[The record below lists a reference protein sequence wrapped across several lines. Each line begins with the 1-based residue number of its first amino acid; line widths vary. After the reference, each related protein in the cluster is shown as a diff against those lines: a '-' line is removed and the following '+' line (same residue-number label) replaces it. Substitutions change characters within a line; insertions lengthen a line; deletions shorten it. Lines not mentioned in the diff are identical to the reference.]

1 MSIDRG
7 RGRTWNLM
15 FTRSGICGLSS
26 WKHGLYKP
34 QLNLSHAPTSQKL
47 LTFQISFKA
56 WWIFKIAAF
65 ERRSFCVGT
74 QHLDPLEICTLRERD
89 TSWQSEKC
97 QDERYQKWSQYAFH
111 FCFGSESYKST
122 PALSKIAMLFLYHQE
137 GRWFS
142 PTALFFFRFKIASK
156 SFWSGLTRTI
166 AGNIEE
172 LHVLRLSAC
181 SSSSSVKIAKGQP
194 RLSRTW
200 PFLHPALIQRGR
212 LFRDSHSTGWRAR
225 GCNGSGLPSW
235 N

>member
-15 FTRSGICGLSS
+15 FTQSGICGLFS

-34 QLNLSHAPTSQKL
+34 QLNLSHAPTRQKL

-65 ERRSFCVGT
+65 ERCSFCVGT
-74 QHLDPLEICTLRERD
+74 QHLHPLEICTLRETRHDSQKSAKMND
-89 TSWQSEKC
+89 TKNDQSMRFISVLEVNPIKAHQPC
-97 QDERYQKWSQYAFH
+97 LRLLC
-111 FCFGSESYKST
+111 CFFITRKADDSH
-122 PALSKIAMLFLYHQE
+122 PLPF
-137 GRWFS
+137 
-142 PTALFFFRFKIASK
+142 FKIASK

-166 AGNIEE
+166 TGNIEE
-172 LHVLRLSAC
+172 LHVLCLSAC

-194 RLSRTW
+194 RLSKTW

-212 LFRDSHSTGWRAR
+212 LFRDSHSTGWRGR